1 MTYNTPAT
9 MINSDD
15 NLSMIEALFTSDM
28 SPLPPA
34 NLSLETTLPK
44 RLHAVLNG
52 TNEPWT
58 YAIFWKPSYYDI
70 SGESVLKW
78 GDGVYNG
85 GDEEKTRER
94 LRRKKTIPLSP
105 AERERRSNVLRE
117 LNSMI
122 SGEASPVVEDEYVN
136 KDDDVEAEVTDMEW
150 FFLVSMTW
158 SFGSGSGLAGK
169 AFASYNPVW
178 VTGLD
183 QIYGSGCER
192 AKQGGDLGLQTIVC
206 IPSDNGVLELG
217 STEHIQQ
224 NSDLFN
230 KIRFLL
236 NFEGSKDFS
245 GAPNLNSELF
255 SFQLETGYSS
265 TVTDNPNPSYNLNFS
280 TSSSTSA
287 RASCGDVLSF
297 SDNVK
302 QSSENLNPNTYSA
315 QIQNVVHH
323 ATVMPEKKQGKKRGR
338 KPAHG
343 RDQPLN
349 HVEAERMRREKLNH
363 RFYALRAVVP
373 NVSKM
378 DKTSLLE
385 DAVCYINELK
395 SKAENAESEKNAI
408 QIQLNELKE
417 MAGQR
422 NAVHSVCKYEENAS
436 EMKIEVKVMGSD
448 AMVRVESSK
457 SHHPGARLMNALMD
471 LELEVN
477 NASLSVMND
486 FMIQQANVKM
496 GLRIYKQEELRDVL
510 ISKIS

>member
-1 MTYNTPAT
+1 
-9 MINSDD
+9 
-15 NLSMIEALFTSDM
+15 MIEALFTSDL

-58 YAIFWKPSYYDI
+58 YVIFWKPSYYDI

-78 GDGVYNG
+78 SDGVYNG
-85 GDEEKTRER
+85 DDEEKTRGR
-94 LRRKKTIPLSP
+94 LRRKKTIPSSP
-105 AERERRSNVLRE
+105 AEKERRSNVLRE

-122 SGEASPVVEDEYVN
+122 SGEAFPVVEDEYVN

-158 SFGSGSGLAGK
+158 SFGNGSGLAGK

-178 VTGLD
+178 VTGSD
-183 QIYGSGCER
+183 QIYGSGCDR

-217 STEHIQQ
+217 STEQIRQ

-230 KIRFLL
+230 KIRFLFHL
-236 NFEGSKDFS
+236 EGSKDFF
-245 GAPNLNSELF
+245 GAPNLNSDLF
-255 SFQLETGYSS
+255 SFQLENGCSS
-265 TVTDNPNPSYNLNFS
+265 TVTDYNLNFS

-287 RASCGDVLSF
+287 RARCGDVLSF

-373 NVSKM
+373 NISKM

-385 DAVCYINELK
+385 DAVHYINELK

-422 NAVHSVCKYEENAS
+422 NAVHRVCKYEENAS
-436 EMKIEVKVMGSD
+436 EMKIEVKIMGSD

-471 LELEVN
+471 LELEVI
-477 NASLSVMND
+477 NASMSVMND